1 MKKIAIYG
9 KGGIG
14 KSTTVSNLAYSLSSL
29 GKVVF
34 QIGCDPKADSTIAH
48 NYGDRIP
55 SVLDCLRNNKTEEK
69 DFLFKAHD
77 NVYCIESGGPIPG
90 NGCAGRGIITAFEK
104 IKELDL
110 FNKYH
115 PDYVLYDVLGDVV
128 CGGFAMP
135 IRNGYADDLYIVTS
149 GEMMSL
155 YAADNIL
162 RAVRYQVRPGY
173 AKFKGLIINKKNIE
187 NEDQIVEKAAK
198 EMAKNG
204 AFITGSDVCVSV
216 TGIAGPTGGT
226 EEKPV
231 GLVYIGCCY
240 NNRTV
245 VKEFHFKG
253 ERQKIREQATANA
266 LILLRECILADKEQ
280 EKQ

>member
-198 EMAKNG
+198 EMDANIFYTIERDKKIQEAEKLKMTVCEAFKDSKISYDYLMLAK
-204 AFITGSDVCVSV
+204 
-216 TGIAGPTGGT
+216 
-226 EEKPV
+226 
-231 GLVYIGCCY
+231 
-240 NNRTV
+240 
-245 VKEFHFKG
+245 
-253 ERQKIREQATANA
+253 KIIEN
-266 LILLRECILADKEQ
+266 E
-280 EKQ
+280 

>member
-198 EMAKNG
+198 EMDANIFYTIERDKKIQEAEKLKMTVCE
-204 AFITGSDVCVSV
+204 AFKDSKISTRLGSFC
-216 TGIAGPTGGT
+216 
-226 EEKPV
+226 
-231 GLVYIGCCY
+231 
-240 NNRTV
+240 
-245 VKEFHFKG
+245 
-253 ERQKIREQATANA
+253 
-266 LILLRECILADKEQ
+266 
-280 EKQ
+280 